1 MAPAI
6 APLRRSGGRLAV
18 LDGRLRGRSWGEQVF
33 QALQP
38 WTPLHR
44 LLPD

>member
-1 MAPAI
+1 
-6 APLRRSGGRLAV
+6 V
-18 LDGRLRGRSWGEQVF
+18 LDGRLRGRSWGEHVLT
-33 QALQP
+33 ALQP